1 MPPPAVSC
9 PADELAPAAFMIC
22 TGEGVVVEGPYANVG
37 TATGDP
43 GVGPIVDE
51 TDPSHYLG
59 VALGTDPP
67 VARNDWIQPGCSL
80 SGGGPY
86 SCTVNAPAGTLFADN
101 PGTTASGNAVRRQP
115 RYDRLRERCSPTTP
129 VRPPP
134 VRAASTSTLTV
145 IRSQPRSPA
154 STSSAPPAIRGA
166 RRARRSAPAPSC
178 SCAPPTATLSPAAAA
193 SSSTPTAALR

>member
-1 MPPPAVSC
+1 
-9 PADELAPAAFMIC
+9 MIC

-101 PGTTASGNAVRRQP
+101 PGTTASGPSGVDFDPDGDPFTAQIAGLDVVGATGDPWSPPGPQVRTCTV
-115 RYDRLRERCSPTTP
+115 LFLCTTDSHF
-129 VRPPP
+129 VTGSSSL
-134 VRAASTSTLTV
+134 VVHADGGFTLTYV
-145 IRSQPRSPA
+145 TALDPV
-154 STSSAPPAIRGA
+154 GA
-166 RRARRSAPAPSC
+166 LIAEFLYVVVGDDGTSAPA
-178 SCAPPTATLSPAAAA
+178 LVEVIIQ
-193 SSSTPTAALR
+193 